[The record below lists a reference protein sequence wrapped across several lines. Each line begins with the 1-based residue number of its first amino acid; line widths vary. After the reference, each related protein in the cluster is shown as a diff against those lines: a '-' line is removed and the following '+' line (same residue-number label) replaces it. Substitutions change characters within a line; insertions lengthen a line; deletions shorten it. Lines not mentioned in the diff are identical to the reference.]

1 MDLPSLALLGVVV
14 AVLLA
19 RAVLR
24 ERRDYAKFKRMRTT
38 AARQKVFRRWLVEAF
53 LVLGGLGLATVVGA
67 WESIPRAL
75 TAAQAW
81 EPVAAVRDFLGTP
94 AGVTTAIV
102 VAVVALAALVLPP
115 ILARGSSLDDI
126 PAVGDIRA
134 IIPRSLGELR
144 YGAALSVN
152 AGVTEEVLFRLGMP
166 ALVFAVTGDAVV
178 AFVAATALF
187 GVLHVY
193 QGAPG
198 IVFSTIA
205 GVIFTALYVVSGS
218 ILLPIAVHALLD
230 LRSMVLL
237 PVALGTVGP
246 RPAPTA
252 AAPPAPAPAPAAE
265 PDPPSEGYPPP
276 TRGARVRSC

>member
-94 AGVTTAIV
+94 EGVITAIV
-102 VAVVALAALVLPP
+102 VAVLGLAALVLPP

-178 AFVAATALF
+178 AFIAATVLF

-252 AAPPAPAPAPAAE
+252 AAPPTPAPAAPAE
-265 PDPPSEGYPPP
+265 PDPAPEG
-276 TRGARVRSC
+276 